1 MQTWKRLKEVE
12 DRITLLELRLD
23 TLLSALKL
31 SINFSQAIDNQ
42 LKNKNDRYQK

>member
-42 LKNKNDRYQK
+42 LKNKNERNQK